1 MSETNN
7 KNIEGSLKIALLL
20 QQSEEDEMLDLS
32 EMMYTQ
38 ECVTPSDMTPMSTF
52 DNNRSMI
59 YNPDVSLDY
68 STLQIEYMAENVA

>member
-1 MSETNN
+1 
-7 KNIEGSLKIALLL
+7 
-20 QQSEEDEMLDLS
+20 MLDLS